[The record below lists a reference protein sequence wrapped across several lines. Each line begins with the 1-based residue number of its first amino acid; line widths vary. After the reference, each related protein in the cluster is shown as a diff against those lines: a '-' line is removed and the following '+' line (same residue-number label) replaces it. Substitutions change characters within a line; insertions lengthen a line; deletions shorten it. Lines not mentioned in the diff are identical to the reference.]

1 MSDHSDHHGDAHGDS
16 HSNHDAHGGHA
27 VDAEIVHGHGDNH
40 GHSAAPLAISPF
52 TDALVKTWKERAHR
66 STITANKL
74 SVSQTVS
81 FLAFMYEKLRNAV
94 EFREE
99 HLVRRAAIERIIK
112 RRMLLNGNG
121 RSIADLLIKELLW
134 ARYYENNTIG
144 EERVK
149 EVQAIID
156 KYFFLRNE
164 MAVGRGNGEQE
175 EINRFILS
183 ALSCE
188 IEEHISPDEHREA
201 FINYSYQVIRSHVAF
216 TEETDPVVC
225 DIQTYIAIHRTLAH
239 NDDPVISYQLL
250 KLMIPDIT
258 SVSWKT
264 SDQVL
269 QKLYDVYREIQKH
282 LAHPL
287 RDKVRNVVRK
297 HIPPFLIL
305 RDIFEQNAGTID
317 TILTDEGKLKQK
329 VDETCRKRY
338 DESRKRL
345 RRTAVRSF
353 IYILLTKVLL
363 AFAIEIPYDLYVQ
376 GHISYAPIAINVFFP
391 PMLMGLIVLTVTV
404 PGDDNTRRIYEQIKS
419 IIDKDPDGPGQ
430 LKTKVK
436 IGGKGVARSFLY
448 HLIFGSIYLA
458 MYLISFGSIVWVLMY
473 LNFNPA
479 AMSIFLLFLTL
490 VLFFTYRV
498 VQISKEYQV
507 VDRDSFMTP
516 LVDFFFIPF
525 IKVGQWLSGEVL
537 SRFNVLIFIL
547 DMLIELP
554 FKAIA
559 EVIEE
564 WVHFVKLKKEEI
576 V

>member
-1 MSDHSDHHGDAHGDS
+1 MPDNSAHHSDPHGDDHND
-16 HSNHDAHGGHA
+16 HRA
-27 VDAEIVHGHGDNH
+27 VDAEIVQGHA
-40 GHSAAPLAISPF
+40 SVPLAISPF
-52 TDALVKTWKERAHR
+52 TDALVKTWQERGHR

-81 FLAFMYEKLRNAV
+81 FLAFLYEKLRNAV

-121 RSIADLLIKELLW
+121 RNIAELLIKELLW

-144 EERVK
+144 EEKIK
-149 EVQAIID
+149 EIQAIID

-164 MAVGRGNGEQE
+164 IAVGRAGSEQE
-175 EINRFILS
+175 EISQFILE
-183 ALSCE
+183 ALSYE
-188 IEEHISPDEHREA
+188 IEEHISPDERRES
-201 FINYSYQVIRSHVAF
+201 FINYAYQVIRSHITF
-216 TEETDPVVC
+216 TDESDPVVC
-225 DIQTYIAIHRTLAH
+225 DIQTYIAVHRTLAH
-239 NDDPVISYQLL
+239 NDDPVIRYHLL
-250 KLMIPDIT
+250 KLMIPQIT
-258 SVSWKT
+258 ALSWKT

-269 QKLYDVYREIQKH
+269 QRLYGVYRDIQKQ
-282 LAHPL
+282 LTHPL
-287 RDKVRNVVRK
+287 GDKVRNVVKK

-305 RDIFEQNAGTID
+305 RDIFEQNAGSIGA
-317 TILTDEGKLKQK
+317 ILTDEGKLKQK

-338 DESRKRL
+338 EESGKRL
-345 RRTAVRSF
+345 RRTALRSF

-363 AFAIEIPYDLYVQ
+363 AFAIEIPYDLYVS
-376 GHISYAPIAINVFFP
+376 GTISYGPIAINVFVP
-391 PMLMGLIVLTVTV
+391 PLLMGFIIATVSV
-404 PGDDNTRRIYEQIKS
+404 PGDDNTKRIYEQIKS

-430 LKTKVK
+430 LKTTVR
-436 IGGKGVARSFLY
+436 IGGKGVTRSFLY

-458 MYLISFGSIVWVLMY
+458 TYLISFGSIVWLLMY
-473 LNFNPA
+473 LHFNPA
-479 AMSIFLLFLTL
+479 AMGIFLLFLTL
-490 VLFFTYRV
+490 VLFFTFRV

-507 VDRDSFMTP
+507 VEKDSFLTP
-516 LVDFFFIPF
+516 LVDFFFLPF

-537 SRFNVLIFIL
+537 ARFNVLIYIL